1 MTGKKTTILSDEDI
15 RQKIKR
21 ISYEILENNYDEKEL
36 HLIGIRDKGY
46 MLAQKLHDSLKT
58 ISGIRISLNS
68 ISLNKLK
75 PVSADMEYDF
85 SPKELGGK
93 TVILIDDVGN
103 TGRTLCYAMQPLL
116 TFLPKKIETAVLV
129 DRTHKLFPVYADYV
143 GLSLS
148 TTMKEVVTVEFSEKG
163 DAAYLS

>member
-1 MTGKKTTILSDEDI
+1 MPDKLTQILTDENI

-36 HLIGIRDKGY
+36 HIIGIKDKGF
-46 MLAQKLHDSLKT
+46 LFAKKLHDSLKG
-58 ISGIRISLNS
+58 ISSIKFTLSS
-68 ISLNKLK
+68 ISLNKRN
-75 PVSADMEYDF
+75 PADGELQYDF
-85 SPKELGGK
+85 DPKDLKGK
-93 TVILIDDVGN
+93 AVLLVDDVGN

-116 TFLPKKIETAVLV
+116 PFLPKKIETAVLI
-129 DRTHKLFPVYADYV
+129 DRQHKSFPINADYV

-148 TTMKEVVTVEFSEKG
+148 TTMKEVVTVEFNGKG